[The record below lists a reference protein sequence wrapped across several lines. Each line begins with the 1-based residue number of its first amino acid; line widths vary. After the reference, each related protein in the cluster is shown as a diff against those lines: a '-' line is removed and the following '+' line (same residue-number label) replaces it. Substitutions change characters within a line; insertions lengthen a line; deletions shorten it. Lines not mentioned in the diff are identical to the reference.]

1 MSYPLNGHEAEDCPE
16 RVALPYMD
24 RTDYTH
30 GDCKSMATTRY
41 TPPGNPK
48 ITTDGDGNVSVT
60 HRTNYQEVT
69 YTGKLGNTEISL
81 EREEMGRV
89 LDHLPPVYGQ
99 AAEASFTLSLAGPVQ
114 VTSVPVHAE
123 NHMVAIV
130 DHGQRC
136 NCGCSRCR
144 EGEGGVR
151 CICDRCVCN
160 EA

>member
-1 MSYPLNGHEAEDCPE
+1 MSYPLN
-16 RVALPYMD
+16 
-24 RTDYTH
+24 RTDYMH
-30 GDCKSMATTRY
+30 GGCKMATTRY

-48 ITTDGDGNVSVT
+48 ITTDGDGNVSIT

-69 YTGKLGNTEISL
+69 YKGKLGNTEISL

-89 LDHLPPVYGQ
+89 LDLPPVYGQ